1 MRRRSVGG
9 VRARSSR
16 AAANRERMVASAADM
31 IGSHGVEASSFR
43 DLLANS
49 GAPRGSIYHYFPGG
63 KPQLVREALA
73 WTSKRIL
80 AYQRLCT
87 ADRPEG
93 VVEHFVGL
101 FRHSLVESD
110 CRAGC
115 PVAST
120 ALGFGSRD
128 VRTKRSVKFALRAW
142 IRLLESQL
150 HATGLSVTSAR
161 GLATTTVAAVEG
173 ALVLCR
179 AEGSVAPL
187 DALRTPLRRIAR
199 ASLRP

>member
-1 MRRRSVGG
+1 
-9 VRARSSR
+9 
-16 AAANRERMVASAADM
+16 MVASAADM
-31 IGSHGVEASSFR
+31 IGSHGVEASSFTE
-43 DLLANS
+43 LLANS

-63 KPQLVREALA
+63 KPQLVREALE
-73 WTSKRIL
+73 WTSRRIL
-80 AYQRLCT
+80 AYQRRSSAGT
-87 ADRPEG
+87 PEG

-101 FRHSLVESD
+101 FRHSLIESD

-128 VRTKRSVKFALRAW
+128 GRTKRSVKLALRAW
-142 IRLLESQL
+142 VRLLESQL
-150 HATGLSVTSAR
+150 HATGLTITSAR
-161 GLATTTVAAVEG
+161 SLATTTVAAVEG

-187 DALRTPLRRIAR
+187 DALRTPLRLIAR
-199 ASLRP
+199 ASSRA